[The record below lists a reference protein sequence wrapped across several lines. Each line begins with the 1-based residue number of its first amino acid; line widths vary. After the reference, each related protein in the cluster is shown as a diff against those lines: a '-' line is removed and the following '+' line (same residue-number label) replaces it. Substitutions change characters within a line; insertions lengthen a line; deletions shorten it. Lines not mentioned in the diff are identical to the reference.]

1 MYNFFKQQLQNSTP
15 GAFQYYPAYNFYYL
29 HNQNDEVGVQIAL
42 ESKIDECC
50 YNLKSLRLETVETLN
65 RDWVP
70 SGQLL
75 SLTIPLNIILDND
88 LQSVYAQILTNF
100 TLPASRAAIVAD
112 PRGWFE
118 PYLEMFGNHLE
129 EMRPY
134 AVIAEM
140 LLLRD
145 LLQNGFVN
153 DIANEWVGPQSN
165 VHDFEL
171 PTISIEVKSSNKKH
185 AAEDELV
192 ISSVHQ
198 LDRTNNKPL
207 FLAFYQFEKALG
219 GGYSLRS
226 LYNELL
232 EMAPQY
238 KQYLDSMLSSLN
250 YPPGCWYWDQEF
262 TLLGESPR
270 IYEVSADFPKIT
282 PENFRNRVIPVKKL
296 IYHISLANLQY
307 MNMESFLNSLQP

>member
-1 MYNFFKQQLQNSTP
+1 MYNFFKEQLQNSIP
-15 GAFQYYPAYNFYYL
+15 GAFQFYPEYGFYYQ
-29 HNQNDEVGVQIAL
+29 HNHNNEVGVQIAL
-42 ESKIDECC
+42 ANRIDECC
-50 YNLKSLRLETVETLN
+50 YNLKSLRLETVEALN
-65 RDWVP
+65 PDWVP

-75 SLTIPLNIILDND
+75 SLTMPISVIYDND

-100 TLPASRAAIVAD
+100 AQPTSRAAIVSN
-112 PRGWFE
+112 PRSWFE
-118 PYLEMFGNHLE
+118 PYLNMFGNHLE

-145 LLQNGFVN
+145 LLQNGFITDV
-153 DIANEWVGPQSN
+153 ANEWVGPQSN

-171 PTISIEVKSSNKKH
+171 PNISIEVKSSSKKH

-207 FLAFYQFEKALG
+207 FLAFYQFEQALG
-219 GGYSLRS
+219 GEYSLRS
-226 LYNELL
+226 IYNELI
-232 EMAPQY
+232 ETVPQY
-238 KQYLDSMLSSLN
+238 KQYLDSMLTSLN

-262 TLLGESPR
+262 TILGKSPR
-270 IYEVSADFPKIT
+270 IYEVSDDFPKIT
-282 PENFRNRVIPVKKL
+282 PENFRNRVIPIKKL
-296 IYHISLANLQY
+296 IYHISLANLPY
-307 MNMESFLNSLQP
+307 LNMNSFLESL

>member
-1 MYNFFKQQLQNSTP
+1 MYNFFKLQLQNSTR
-15 GAFQYYPAYNFYYL
+15 GTFQYYPGYSFYYQ
-29 HNQNDEVGVQIAL
+29 HNHDDEVGIQIAL
-42 ESKIDECC
+42 ENRIDEC
-50 YNLKSLRLETVETLN
+50 YYYLKSLHLKTVEALN
-65 RDWVP
+65 NDWVP

-75 SLTIPLNIILDND
+75 SLTIPKSIISDNE

-100 TLPASRAAIVAD
+100 ANPEARATIVAD

-118 PYLEMFGNHLE
+118 PYLNMFGNHLE
-129 EMRPY
+129 ELRPY
-134 AVIAEM
+134 AIIAEM

-145 LLQNGFVN
+145 LLQHECVN
-153 DIANEWVGPQSN
+153 DISNEWVGPKSN

-171 PTISIEVKSSNKKH
+171 PDISIEVKSTSKKH
-185 AAEDELV
+185 TAEDELV

-207 FLAFYQFEKALG
+207 FLAFYQFEQALG
-219 GGYSLRS
+219 GEYSLRS
-226 LYNELL
+226 VYSELL
-232 EMAPQY
+232 EIAPQC
-238 KQYLDSMLSSLN
+238 KQYLDSMLTSLD

-262 TLLGESPR
+262 TLLTPPR
-270 IYEVSADFPKIT
+270 IYEVSDNFPKIT

-307 MNMESFLNSLQP
+307 LNINSFLNSL